1 MKLSLLCFIFGE
13 YYKEHIEEL
22 MKLFHQKEEDAL
34 AAKEKMLEA
43 EISIKLETDALE
55 KKEKNCWQPKEE
67 LRNSKELF
75 NRLALAPNCLQN

>member
-34 AAKEKMLEA
+34 DAKEKMLEA

-55 KKEKNCWQPKEE
+55 KRKRIAGSQKKN
-67 LRNSKELF
+67 
-75 NRLALAPNCLQN
+75 

>member
-1 MKLSLLCFIFGE
+1 
-13 YYKEHIEEL
+13 

-43 EISIKLETDALE
+43 EISIKLKTDALE

-75 NRLALAPNCLQN
+75 N